1 MRDKTVATNDSL
13 LDIGKNMEALT
24 GDEKLFYSDQRTERI
39 GWISSD
45 IDLKY
50 EIEQEEIL
58 AMEIEN
64 IEREEQEYLH
74 AMVDNEYDH
83 LNSTQVND
91 NELNQS

>member
-1 MRDKTVATNDSL
+1 MRDKTSATNDSL

-39 GWISSD
+39 GRISSY

-50 EIEQEEIL
+50 EVEQEEIL

-64 IEREEQEYLH
+64 R
-74 AMVDNEYDH
+74 
-83 LNSTQVND
+83 STCMPWLTMNMIT
-91 NELNQS
+91 